1 VAAAVH
7 RRMGGRSLA
16 SAETSWTDVN
26 SILAYWAQLTR
37 FRLCEQQGRAGCEQA
52 KTGGL

>member
-1 VAAAVH
+1 
-7 RRMGGRSLA
+7 MGGRSMA

-26 SILAYWAQLTR
+26 NILAYWAQLMR
-37 FRLCEQQGRAGCEQA
+37 YRVCEQQGRADCPPP